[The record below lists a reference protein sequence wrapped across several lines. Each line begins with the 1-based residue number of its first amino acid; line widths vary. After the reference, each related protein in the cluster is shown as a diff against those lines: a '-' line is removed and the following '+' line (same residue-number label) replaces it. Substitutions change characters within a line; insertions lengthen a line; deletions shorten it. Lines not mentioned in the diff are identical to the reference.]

1 MPFNTAGLVDP
12 KDVDQIG
19 LWASNPGLGASPAA
33 GEISGAPYGRKGAT
47 LVSAGGGVYNF
58 SADIEFDIPIGAD
71 QTVAFVA
78 LFKGSV
84 YKGYY
89 STTSKTFTGS
99 ATTRKY
105 TVDAETS
112 GVMFVNP

>member
-1 MPFNTAGLVDP
+1 MPFNAAGLVDP
-12 KDVDQIG
+12 KDIDQIG
-19 LWASNPGLGASPAA
+19 LWATNPGVGASAAA
-33 GEISGAPYGRKGAT
+33 GEISGAPYSRKGVT
-47 LVSAGGGVYNF
+47 MVSAGGGVYNF
-58 SADIEFDIPIGAD
+58 DADKEFDIPTGAD

-78 LFKGSV
+78 LFKGAT

-89 STTSKTFTGS
+89 TTTSKTFTGS

-112 GVMFVNP
+112 GIQFVNP

>member
-19 LWASNPGLGASPAA
+19 LWATNPGIGASPAA
-33 GEISGAPYGRKGAT
+33 GEISGAPYSRKGAT

-58 SADIEFDIPIGAD
+58 TADIEFDIPTGAD
-71 QTVAFVA
+71 QTVAYVA
-78 LFKGSV
+78 LFKGTS
-84 YKGYY
+84 YRGYY
-89 STTSKTFTGS
+89 ATTSKTFTGS

>member
-19 LWASNPGLGASPAA
+19 LWSTNPGLGASAAA

-47 LVSAGGGVYNF
+47 LVNSGGGVYNF

>member
-1 MPFNTAGLVDP
+1 MPFNSAGLVNPTDI
-12 KDVDQIG
+12 DSIG
-19 LWASNPGLGASPAA
+19 LWSSNPGVGASPAA
-33 GEISGAPYGRKGAT
+33 GEISGAPYARKGVT

-58 SADIEFDIPIGAD
+58 DADKEFDIPIGSD

-78 LFKGSV
+78 LFKGAT

-89 STTSKTFTGS
+89 STTNKTFTGS

-105 TVDAETS
+105 IVDAETS
-112 GVMFVNP
+112 GVMYVNP